1 MTFWQFMT
9 NVFTW
14 FEGRTT
20 RIIAIVTGTLVTLT
34 GTDIIP
40 NAHLKYYM
48 AAIAVLTYWRG
59 SSTSKTYASAQ
70 AIVKQNATPD
80 VPLVPNPV
88 KTEPMP
94 P

>member
-1 MTFWQFMT
+1 
-9 NVFTW
+9 
-14 FEGRTT
+14 
-20 RIIAIVTGTLVTLT
+20 VTLT

>member
-1 MTFWQFMT
+1 LKAA
-9 NVFTW
+9 
-14 FEGRTT
+14 R
-20 RIIAIVTGTLVTLT
+20 RASLLLSTGTLVTLT

-40 NAHLKYYM
+40 NADLKYYM

>member
-1 MTFWQFMT
+1 MTFWQFAT

-20 RIIAIVTGTLVTLT
+20 RIIAIATGTLVTLT

-40 NAHLKYYM
+40 NADLKYYM